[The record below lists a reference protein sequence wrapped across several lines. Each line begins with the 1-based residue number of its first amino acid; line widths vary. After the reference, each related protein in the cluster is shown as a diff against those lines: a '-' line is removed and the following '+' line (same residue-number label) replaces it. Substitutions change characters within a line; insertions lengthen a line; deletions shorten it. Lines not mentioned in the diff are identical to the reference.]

1 MEVALDAR
9 VSTPRQQQPPTIDQQ
24 LSRLRDSV
32 ATHPDGHVADEP
44 LLRRRL
50 QRRPSQAAWSRST
63 ARSRRHGSLC
73 MPPDHR
79 PDRCARHYVHQM
91 LLVDARTQRGG
102 RSAFVERAMS
112 TDPHDQLLLPIRAA
126 VAE

>member
-44 LLRRRL
+44 LSCDDGYSGALSSGL
-50 QRRPSQAAWSRST
+50 VSIDCEIAAPWQPLHAS
-63 ARSRRHGSLC
+63 
-73 MPPDHR
+73 
-79 PDRCARHYVHQM
+79 
-91 LLVDARTQRGG
+91 
-102 RSAFVERAMS
+102 
-112 TDPHDQLLLPIRAA
+112 
-126 VAE
+126 